1 MEYKSITS
9 VIEEELDSLLV
20 QGLEWDICYSFFFKH
35 RLDLRKYKETACK
48 VLLRYL
54 SAFGMTSRTAFF
66 VRWNYHDLK
75 PLIEYCINH
84 PEYYNLDLNK
94 YEELIALYKGIEKC
108 LEQNNKDK
116 RKKPTATAVT
126 KVMLAIYGCVPA
138 FDSRFCKYFKESG
151 FTGRFNESNLRIV
164 NQFYCDNKS
173 ELNNL
178 TKRLLRNAHYQEIDI
193 HYPVARLIDCYG
205 WHCGV

>member
-84 PEYYNLDLNK
+84 PEYYDLDLNK
-94 YEELIALYKGIEKC
+94 YEELIVLYIILSSVLISYKFIFRY
-108 LEQNNKDK
+108 LPSFN
-116 RKKPTATAVT
+116 
-126 KVMLAIYGCVPA
+126 L
-138 FDSRFCKYFKESG
+138 DSIWFS
-151 FTGRFNESNLRIV
+151 
-164 NQFYCDNKS
+164 
-173 ELNNL
+173 
-178 TKRLLRNAHYQEIDI
+178 
-193 HYPVARLIDCYG
+193 
-205 WHCGV
+205 